1 MSVLVQGSDEWLRL
15 RAGKVTASRLVDLL
29 ARTKTGP
36 AASRDN
42 YKAELV
48 IEILSG
54 LPTEKF
60 TSTAMQH
67 GTETEPFARQAYAS
81 RVFDEVTE
89 IGFVQHPTI
98 ERAGASPDGL
108 VGDEGLI
115 EIKCPNSFTHMQT
128 LLSDKVPEKYIP
140 QMQWQMACTGR
151 LWCDFVSF
159 DDRVPEPM
167 QLFVQRV
174 ERDDLYIASC
184 EESVRRFLEEVEETV
199 KQLKEKFNV

>member
-15 RAGKVTASRLVDLL
+15 RAGKVTASRLADVL

-48 IEILSG
+48 IEILTG
-54 LPTEKF
+54 QPADRF
-60 TSTAMQH
+60 TNAAMQH
-67 GTETEPFARQAYAS
+67 GTETEPFAREAYAS
-81 RVFDEVTE
+81 RSFDEVTE

-108 VGDEGLI
+108 VSSDGLI
-115 EIKCPNSFTHMQT
+115 EIKCPNSHTHMQT
-128 LLSDKVPEKYIP
+128 LLSEKVPEKYIP

-159 DDRVPEPM
+159 DNRVPEAM
-167 QLFVQRV
+167 QMFVQRV
-174 ERDDLYIASC
+174 DRDDVYIATA
-184 EESVRRFLEEVEETV
+184 EEAVRRFLVEVEQTV